1 MNSVHTRSIQLAD
14 LKEGI
19 RLLTEL
25 PSITLQKN
33 NAQGINTFTKP
44 CLLLSKQEAPN
55 AAVQFSYFTAN
66 PTQCLS
72 FNDQNTLQEWHAQ
85 QHINFSNNA
94 PSQLS
99 NSFSNEIEGIPFH
112 SGWAGV
118 YFYPEINNGKNP
130 NNTTPSDIA
139 EFHYYPWVICLNH
152 KTNILYLLG
161 EPDDSAQ
168 AAFAAIR
175 LQTESSPKHHINRH
189 PHPVKPRSE
198 KFKSE
203 AFKAIWNKSQYS
215 AAFTSIQ
222 NYLIS
227 GDCYQVNLTHPHTSH
242 YSGSA
247 LDAVLPLHRALNP
260 NFGCYFEGTDF
271 ELISISPERFM
282 SITPDG
288 KIEAKPIKGTIG
300 RSNDPIKDQAL
311 IDELKNSQK
320 NQAENLM
327 IVDLLRNDLSISAT
341 PNSVKVKHLFEL
353 ETHPNVHHL
362 VSTIHA
368 EMKDE
373 LSAPQA
379 INNAFPG
386 GSITGAPKKRA
397 MEIIKELEAQ
407 PRSLYC
413 GSFGYYSDTGYS
425 DFNIL
430 IRSLEFRNNT
440 ITCWGGG
447 GITIDSDCDEEYEE
461 SLTKVRQIM
470 TTIENI

>member
-1 MNSVHTRSIQLAD
+1 MNSKYTRSIQLSD

-25 PSITLQKN
+25 PNVTLRN
-33 NAQGINTFTKP
+33 NKTQGEKTFSKP
-44 CLLLSKQEAPN
+44 CLLLSKHEAATH
-55 AAVQFSYFTAN
+55 AAQFSYFTAN

-72 FNDQNTLQEWHAQ
+72 FKDQNTLQEWHKQ
-85 QHINFSNNA
+85 QHVNCSNNTT
-94 PSQLS
+94 PQLS
-99 NSFSNEIEGIPFH
+99 NSFSKAIKGIPFH

-118 YFYPEINNGKNP
+118 YFYPEINSRQKPSNP
-130 NNTTPSDIA
+130 TSPDIA

-152 KTNILYLLG
+152 NTNILYLLG
-161 EPDDSAQ
+161 DPDDCAQ
-168 AAFAAIR
+168 AAFSAIKH
-175 LQTESSPKHHINRH
+175 QTELPPKRNIANDSYL
-189 PHPVKPRSE
+189 VKSRSVR
-198 KFKSE
+198 FQSG
-203 AFKAIWNKSQYS
+203 AFHATWNKSQYL

-247 LDAVLPLHRALNP
+247 LDAVFPLHQALNP
-260 NFGCYFEGTDF
+260 SFGCYFEGTDF

-282 SITPDG
+282 SISPDG
-288 KIEAKPIKGTIG
+288 QIEAKPIKGTIG
-300 RSNDPIKDQAL
+300 RSDDPIKDQAL

-373 LSAPQA
+373 LSAPQV

-397 MEIIKELEAQ
+397 MEIIEELEAQ

-413 GSFGYYSDTGYS
+413 GSFGYYSDTGHT

-447 GITIDSDCDEEYEE
+447 GITIDSDCNEEYEE